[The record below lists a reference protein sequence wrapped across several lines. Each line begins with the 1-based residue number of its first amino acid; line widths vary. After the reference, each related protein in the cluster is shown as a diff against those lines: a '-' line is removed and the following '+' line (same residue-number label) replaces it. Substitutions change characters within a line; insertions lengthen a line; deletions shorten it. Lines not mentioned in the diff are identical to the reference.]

1 VFLEE
6 SQLLQNLVCGII
18 HTWSL
23 LKASVYR
30 MPATVFDLM
39 KDNNALVNCKHRLQ
53 SHIAV
58 GTYVGISN
66 VLKRSIP

>member
-1 VFLEE
+1 
-6 SQLLQNLVCGII
+6 
-18 HTWSL
+18 
-23 LKASVYR
+23 